1 MRRAAAALLA
11 GYLLV
16 ALGNKL
22 VERMG
27 GIRCACAEGCWCQRP
42 GLSLFRWVFP
52 WGHRAAQT
60 HEDQA
65 PFDQSNW

>member
-1 MRRAAAALLA
+1 MRRVVAIVVA

-27 GIRCACAEGCWCQRP
+27 GIRCGCAEDCWCRRP

-52 WGHRAAQT
+52 RWHRTTHTPEEKAQFHHST
-60 HEDQA
+60 
-65 PFDQSNW
+65 S